1 MRWTYNRR
9 FCFFVILIFVIFF
22 SHITIAQVPSRPS
35 NYVTDLAGIIDDG
48 TEARLDSLLRELELK
63 TTDQIMVLTID
74 SLKGASLEEF
84 SIDIAHNEWKI
95 GQKGKDNGLLLLVVY
110 KDRKYRF
117 EVGYGLEGIL
127 PDSLVGSI
135 GRQYLV
141 PNFRKE
147 DYSRGIYE
155 AVVAMTNI
163 IARHDNVQITGL
175 PLPIAQNPEKESSPG
190 FLNTAVSILFLIFII
205 FMFIRHPRMLLFL
218 FLMSSMGG
226 RGGGNSWGGTGGG
239 FGGGG
244 GGGFGGG
251 GASGGW

>member
-1 MRWTYNRR
+1 MHWTYNKRL
-9 FCFFVILIFVIFF
+9 CFFAILLFVLSF
-22 SHITIAQVPSRPS
+22 SLVTDAQVPSKPS
-35 NYVTDLAGIIDDG
+35 NYITDLAGIVDDG
-48 TEARLDSLLRELELK
+48 TEARLDGLLQELEVK
-63 TTDQIMVLTID
+63 TTAQVMVLTID
-74 SLKGASLEEF
+74 SLKGESLEEY
-84 SIDIAHNEWKI
+84 SIDIAHNKWEI

-141 PNFRKE
+141 PNFRKG
-147 DYSRGIYE
+147 DYTRGIYE
-155 AVVAMTNI
+155 AVLAMVGI
-163 IARHDNVQITGL
+163 IAKHDNVRITAM
-175 PLPIAQNPEKESSPG
+175 PLPVTQNSGRVSSPSLLSRI
-190 FLNTAVSILFLIFII
+190 FSILFFILII
-205 FMFIRHPRMLLFL
+205 FLFIRHPRLLLFL

-226 RGGGNSWGGTGGG
+226 RGGGSSWGGTGGG